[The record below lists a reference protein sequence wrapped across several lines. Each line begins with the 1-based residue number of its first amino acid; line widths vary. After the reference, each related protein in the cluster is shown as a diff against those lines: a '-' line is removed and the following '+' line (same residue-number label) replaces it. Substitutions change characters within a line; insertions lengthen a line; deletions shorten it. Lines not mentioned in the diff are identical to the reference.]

1 MLNSRQYTRPAPSDS
16 DGIRTH
22 AGMTST
28 GQDREQAETVSA
40 INRQHL
46 TAISRL
52 LSILAAARK
61 VGANADPR
69 PRLRDTC
76 KAKAEILLSPEETD
90 ALRSHLIAPRSA

>member
-1 MLNSRQYTRPAPSDS
+1 MLNSRYYTQSRPSAS
-16 DGIRTH
+16 DGIRNR
-22 AGMTST
+22 AGVPST
-28 GQDREQAETVSA
+28 ALDCEQAETVSA

-61 VGANADPR
+61 VGADADLR

-90 ALRSHLIAPRSA
+90 ALRSHLIAP